1 MVEISLVDTEWCLE
15 PALAVPALA
24 VPALELSMLL
34 ASDREEPGKLI
45 NIRDNQGNPRQ
56 RIVQPQ
62 IKSAGAKKL
71 CST

>member
-1 MVEISLVDTEWCLE
+1 MDTERCLE

-34 ASDREEPGKLI
+34 PSDREEPGKLI
-45 NIRDNQGNPRQ
+45 NIRDKQGNPRE

-62 IKSAGAKKL
+62 LKSSGAKKL

>member
-1 MVEISLVDTEWCLE
+1 MVEISLVDTEQCLE
-15 PALAVPALA
+15 PALA

-45 NIRDNQGNPRQ
+45 NIRDKQGNPRQ

>member
-15 PALAVPALA
+15 PALAVPAL
-24 VPALELSMLL
+24 ELSMLL
-34 ASDREEPGKLI
+34 ASGREEPGKLT
-45 NIRDNQGNPRQ
+45 NIRDKQGNPRQ